1 MSVAEVGFRLV
12 QAVRTQV
19 RRCYAGRTFDAQD
32 VDRVRPARN
41 PRPRAFRFFDIDLE
55 YPAALPLD
63 WARDYKNGVSAP
75 RRFYATVDYRD
86 SAQVGDSK
94 YTWELNRHQFLVPWA
109 LDYAASRDEDHA
121 AAVVGV
127 ILDWI
132 ADNPRYQGVNW
143 ISSLE
148 HALRILS
155 WGIALDLCRD
165 SALVQRARPLIAA
178 SVDQQAHF
186 IRWTLSL
193 HSSANNHLTGELTG
207 LLAAAAYFPE
217 APRAAAYARFAGRR
231 LLREAVA
238 QNLTDGVNREQAIYY
253 HHYALEYLLT
263 SFCLFERLGWPVPSP
278 LHGLTRRMLDFV
290 DAVTDDY
297 GMPFEIG
304 DRDDG
309 TVTGLN
315 HGTRVGVFES
325 LLWSGYLLYGD
336 DALGSHAARIARNRG
351 DEPAI
356 DRRNA
361 YWYAVTSPPAALDL
375 LGRTV
380 VPRRVFPKGGYFLS
394 RDGSASLA
402 FKAGPFGYP
411 SIAAH
416 AHCDQLSVGLKRGGL
431 DVLTDAGTYVY
442 HTEDRWRR
450 FFKGTAAH
458 NTVRVDGRD
467 QAEYAGP
474 FLWASHAE
482 AELQV
487 LRNEPAAF
495 DVEGVHHGYERL
507 ADPVR
512 HVRRV
517 AYREGLGYRITDSLS
532 GTRPHL
538 FELFWNLGPGVRPVS
553 IASVA
558 SKLPTACAWRLE
570 REGEAL
576 LALVVV
582 GDTPSRVDL
591 AHGDEETP
599 AGFQSRTYLERVPIH
614 SIRLEVSAPRCELRT
629 YLLPP
634 APDLGVVDP
643 ALLEEAWS

>member
-1 MSVAEVGFRLV
+1 MSTAEVLYRLV
-12 QAVRTQV
+12 QVVRNQA
-19 RRCYAGRTFDAQD
+19 RRLRAGPSFDAHD
-32 VDRVRPARN
+32 LELARPAQKPSQRS
-41 PRPRAFRFFDIDLE
+41 FRFFDIELD
-55 YPAALPLD
+55 YPTVPPLD
-63 WARDYKNGVSAP
+63 WARDYKSGVSAP
-75 RRFYATVDYRD
+75 PRFYSAIDYRD
-86 SAQVGDSK
+86 SRQVGDSK

-109 LDYAASRDEDHA
+109 LDYAATRNEDHA
-121 AAVVGV
+121 AAVVAV

-132 ADNPRYQGVNW
+132 AANPRYQGVNW

-165 SALVQRARPLIAA
+165 SALAQRARPLVAK

-217 APRAAAYARFAGRR
+217 ARKAARYARFAGRR
-231 LLREAVA
+231 LCHEATV

-263 SFCLFERLGWPVPSP
+263 ASCLFARLGWPAPSA
-278 LHGLTRRMLDFV
+278 LHRLTRRMLDFV
-290 DAVTDDY
+290 DAMTDDH

-315 HGTRVGVFES
+315 HGTTVGVFES
-325 LLWSGYLLYGD
+325 LLWSGYVVYGD

-351 DEPAI
+351 AEPAI

-361 YWYAVTSPPAALDL
+361 YWYPAAPPLAPL
-375 LGRTV
+375 RGTA
-380 VPRRVFPKGGYFLS
+380 VPRRVFPKGGYFVS
-394 RDGSASLA
+394 RDGSASLV

-416 AHCDQLSVGLKRGGL
+416 AHCDQLSVGLKLGGL
-431 DVLTDAGTYVY
+431 EILTDAGTYVY

-458 NTVRVDGRD
+458 NTVRVDGLD

-474 FLWASHAE
+474 FLWASHAD

-495 DVEGVHHGYERL
+495 DVRGIHHGYERL
-507 ADPVR
+507 PDPVR
-512 HVRRV
+512 QVRSV
-517 AYREGLGYRITDSLS
+517 CYREGLGYRITDSLL
-532 GTRPHL
+532 GVTPHL
-538 FELFWNLGPGVRPVS
+538 FELFWNLGPDVRPVS
-553 IASVA
+553 IEGLGSG
-558 SKLPTACAWRLE
+558 LPTTCAWRLDH
-570 REGEAL
+570 EGAAL
-576 LALVVV
+576 LNLVVV
-582 GDTPSRVDL
+582 GDMPSGVDL
-591 AHGDEETP
+591 VHGDEVTP
-599 AGFQSRTYLERVPIH
+599 AGFHSRTYLERVPIH
-614 SIRLEVSAPRCELRT
+614 RIRLEVRAPRCEFRT

-634 APDLGVVDP
+634 SRDFRVADL
-643 ALLEEAWS
+643 LSLEAWS